1 MRATRKNERLRPSR
15 PMPGHDDKTGA
26 MIAPQRTPERMAA
39 DASLKERLEAL
50 QRQAASV
57 KERSTDDALKA
68 DGDDGVKEMR
78 KHLSEMRAE
87 NAQLRRALMSIGKN
101 TCGHEPLAAAYAR
114 GVLSELRSTGTPE

>member
-1 MRATRKNERLRPSR
+1 
-15 PMPGHDDKTGA
+15 MPGPDDTTGA
-26 MIAPQRTPERMAA
+26 MIAPPRTPEQMAL

-50 QRQAASV
+50 KRQVVSL
-57 KERSTDDALKA
+57 KERAPDDAVKA

-78 KHLSEMRAE
+78 KYLSELRAE
-87 NAQLRRALMSIGKN
+87 NAHLRRALVSIGKN